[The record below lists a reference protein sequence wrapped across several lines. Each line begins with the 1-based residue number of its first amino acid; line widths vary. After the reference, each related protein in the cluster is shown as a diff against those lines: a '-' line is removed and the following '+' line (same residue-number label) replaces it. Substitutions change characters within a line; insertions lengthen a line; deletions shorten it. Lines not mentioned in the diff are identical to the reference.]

1 MDSKPFWASK
11 TIWANVLSLIATIA
25 TVFGLD
31 LGLTP
36 EVQATI
42 IAGVVSIV
50 NIVLRGVTK
59 TGVTAG
65 SGDPGGGRLQASP
78 WMCFV
83 AIFLTLWAL
92 AGCAGDAGTRAVT
105 SLAIACDSYATV
117 LQQLTFLRSEGALD
131 AAAIAAV
138 DRANAIADPL
148 CLPGSPVDPGSA
160 ADQVRGVVETLKG
173 LRT

>member
-1 MDSKPFWASK
+1 MNSKPWWASK

-65 SGDPGGGRLQASP
+65 SGDPGGRLQASP

-117 LQQLTFLRSEGALD
+117 LQQLTVLRGEGALD

-148 CLPGSPVDPGSA
+148 CLPGSPIDPGSA
-160 ADQVRGVVETLKG
+160 ADQVRDIVETLKG